1 MAKIVTFSKTKQ
13 GLILQAAVSLALSYA
28 FISRAIDTGS
38 LWQYLVGLILLVM
51 TFKFLI
57 RTLKK

>member
-1 MAKIVTFSKTKQ
+1 MAKVVIFAQTKR
-13 GLILQAAVSLALSYA
+13 GLILQSAVSLALSYA

-38 LWQYLVGLILLVM
+38 LWQYLVGLILLIM
-51 TFKFLI
+51 AGKFFI